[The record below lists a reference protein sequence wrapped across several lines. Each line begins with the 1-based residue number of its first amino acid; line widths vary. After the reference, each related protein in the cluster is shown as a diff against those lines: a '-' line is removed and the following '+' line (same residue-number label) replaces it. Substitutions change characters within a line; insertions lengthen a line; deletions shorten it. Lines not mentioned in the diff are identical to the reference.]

1 MSLTDAFSIGLALV
15 VVGLALWT
23 VAARD
28 AFAAVV
34 GFVAYGM
41 LLTLV
46 LALWERAR
54 TDIPRRGGA

>member
-34 GFVAYGM
+34 EGDRFIGLFHADPQ
-41 LLTLV
+41 LS
-46 LALWERAR
+46 
-54 TDIPRRGGA
+54 DFPRSVPIA